1 MATRSPWRRR
11 LNQILLYRLE
21 AALAWL
27 FIALMRALG
36 PERASD
42 AGGWIART
50 LGPHLPTS
58 RHMRR
63 NIALALP
70 ALPAEAQRR
79 VLVEAWDNL
88 GRTLAEYPHLDTI
101 AARFDQHVDLI
112 GGEHLRQLAEDGRP
126 GIVFTGHFANWE
138 LCAMAAARFG
148 LPLTYVFRR
157 PNNPYVADMLAAARA
172 SLGGTMVPKGKEAAR
187 GLVAAVRSGGHVG
200 LLIDQKLN
208 EGIPLPFLGRPA
220 MTGTVLAELALRH
233 QAPAVPVRVIRTGAA
248 RFKVEV
254 LPPLDFSRNGT
265 MTADTATIMEGL
277 NDLIGR
283 WVRERPGQWMW
294 QHRRWKE

>member
-1 MATRSPWRRR
+1 MATKSPWRRR
-11 LNQILLYRLE
+11 LDRVVFYRLE
-21 AALAWL
+21 AALTWL
-27 FIALMRALG
+27 FITLMRALG

-50 LGPHLPTS
+50 LGPYLPSS

-70 ALPAEAQRR
+70 ELTVAAQRKI
-79 VLVEAWDNL
+79 LVESWDNL
-88 GRTLAEYPHLDTI
+88 GRNLAEYPHLATI
-101 AARFDQHVDLI
+101 AANFDQHVDLT
-112 GGEHLRQLAEDGRP
+112 GGAYLRQLAEDGRP
-126 GIVFTGHFANWE
+126 GIVFAGHFANWE

-172 SLGGTMVPKGKEAAR
+172 SLGGTMVPKGREAAR
-187 GLVAAVRSGGHVG
+187 GLVAAIRAGDHVG

-233 QAPAVPVRVIRTGAA
+233 QAPAVPMRIIRTGAA
-248 RFKVEV
+248 RFRVEV
-254 LPPLDFSRNGT
+254 LPPLDFTRQET
-265 MTADTATIMEGL
+265 MAADAAAVMAGL
-277 NDLIGR
+277 NDLIGD
-283 WVRERPGQWMW
+283 WVREQPGQWMW
-294 QHRRWKE
+294 QHRRWMD